1 MKYILTAFMFASLL
15 GASAQRVI
23 YTNAKVYTGDVAK
36 PWVEAFVTEGD
47 RLVMTGSRTEAM
59 KWKDSNTA
67 LVDLN
72 QKLVLP
78 GFIDNHTHFMIGG
91 NYLLGVDLHPA
102 KSVAEFRSILK
113 SYTGAHPGE
122 WVTGGN
128 WDHEGWDIKKLPVRQ
143 QLDDVTGTS
152 PVFVQRMEGHMA
164 IANSIALRLAG
175 INRDTPSPEG
185 GVIVKDPLTGE
196 PTGLLK
202 DNAMDLVYRVIPPA
216 SDLEND
222 RAARRALKEAARL
235 GVTTVHDI
243 TGIEDLKTYQRLE
256 KNGELTCR
264 IYTRLPISSYLS
276 LVNSGIQFGF
286 GSDKLK
292 VGSLKA
298 FADGALGSSTALFYD
313 SYVHEPETKGLPMDI
328 LSNGNL
334 RRWAIDADKNKLQL
348 SIHAIGDS
356 ANSEVLKIFEEIVK
370 VNPAWDR
377 RFRIEHAQHV
387 RPDALKRYKA
397 LGVIASVQPYHA
409 IDDGVWAETRIG
421 NRVRYTYAFKSFMNA
436 GITTTFGSDWTVA
449 PLNPLL
455 GIYAACTRQTLD
467 GKNKSG
473 WQPQEKVSVEEAV
486 RAYTIN
492 NAFAAFE
499 EKEKGSLEPGK
510 FADFVV
516 LSENIF
522 TIEPEQIKQVKV
534 LKTVLGG
541 KVIFDALKQ

>member
-1 MKYILTAFMFASLL
+1 MKKLILIWLAVITFVAN
-15 GASAQRVI
+15 AQRTIYAYGKI
-23 YTNAKVYTGDVAK
+23 YTSDTTNQ
-36 PWVEAFVTEGD
+36 WVEAMVIEGN
-47 RLVMTGSRTEAM
+47 RIVMTGTTKAAM
-59 KWKDSNTA
+59 QWKDAHSNFI
-67 LVDLN
+67 DLK

-78 GFIDNHTHFMIGG
+78 GFIDNHTHFMLGG
-91 NYLLGVDLHPA
+91 YYLLGIDLHPA

-113 SYTGAHPGE
+113 AYTSAHSGE

-128 WDHEGWDIKKLPVRQ
+128 WDHEGWDIKNLPVRQ
-143 QLDDVTGTS
+143 MIDDVTGTS

-164 IANSIALRLAG
+164 IANSRALRLAG
-175 INRDTPSPEG
+175 ITRDTPSPEG
-185 GVIVKDPLTGE
+185 GVIVKDPITGE

-202 DNAMDLVYRVIPPA
+202 DNAMDLVYRIIPAA
-216 SDLEND
+216 SDAEND

-243 TGIEDLKTYQRLE
+243 TGIDDLKTYQRLE

-264 IYTRLPISSYLS
+264 IYTRLPISNYQS
-276 LVNSGIQFGF
+276 LVGAGIQFGF

-292 VGSLKA
+292 LGSLKA

-313 SYVHEPETKGLPMDI
+313 PYLHEPDTRGLPMDI

-334 RRWAIDADKNKLQL
+334 RRWAMDADKNKLQL

-356 ANSEVLKIFEEIVK
+356 ANAEVLKIFEEIVK

-387 RPDALKRYKA
+387 RPDALERYKK

-409 IDDGVWAETRIG
+409 IDDGVWAVDRIG
-421 NRVRYTYAFKSFMNA
+421 DRIRYTYAFKSFMDA

-467 GKNKSG
+467 GKNKNG
-473 WQPQEKVSVEEAV
+473 WQPQEKVSVEQAV
-486 RAYTIN
+486 KSYTIN
-492 NAFAAFE
+492 NAFASFE
-499 EKEKGSLEPGK
+499 EKEKGSLVPGK
-510 FADFVV
+510 YADFVV
-516 LSENIF
+516 LSEDIF
-522 TIEPEQIKQVKV
+522 TIAPERIKEV
-534 LKTVLGG
+534 TVLLTIVGG
-541 KVIFDALKQ
+541 NIVYAAAQN